1 MLDHPPSFRNDYRDE
16 ILLSMF
22 DPERDQVRKTY
33 QLCRMGFAIIAGAL
47 VVASIDSV
55 LGLFDNFEPGLVMW
69 LLHGASWLEWVDTP
83 IVWCCLIGATLL
95 WGRWDIPSWQRRS
108 GLLLVMFLVDI
119 GLWFVA
125 SGELLGLHIGRS
137 EHDWLRRHVGQAL
150 GWAEF
155 TLLSSLSC
163 DYLVHLG
170 VEHARESDKSI
181 RSMAATGAM
190 VWMLLFCQQTDWG
203 RGWPLQERVRRIG
216 GLGVEGQL
224 LRHGSLLIWTITL
237 IQVTALVIS
246 AVRQTSRVLEE
257 MDHEDQEHDL
267 LRSPSDS
274 SRGFLSMKSDPSE
287 DDLFA

>member
-1 MLDHPPSFRNDYRDE
+1 
-16 ILLSMF
+16 MF

-33 QLCRMGFAIIAGAL
+33 QLCRLGFAINAIAL
-47 VVASIDSV
+47 VLACFTS
-55 LGLFDNFEPGLVMW
+55 LLALFTNFERGL
-69 LLHGASWLEWVDTP
+69 LLWIHEASWYQWLEAP
-83 IVWCCLIGATLL
+83 IVWGCLIGTTLL

-108 GLLLVMFLVDI
+108 GLLLVMCLVDV

-125 SGELLGLHIGRS
+125 SGETLGLRFGDVGHR
-137 EHDWLRRHVGQAL
+137 WLRGHVGEAL

-203 RGWPLQERVRRIG
+203 AGWPLRPRLRG
-216 GLGVEGQL
+216 GVEGL
-224 LRHGSLLIWTITL
+224 LLGHGSMLIWAITL
-237 IQVTALVIS
+237 IQVTALVVS
-246 AVRQTSRVLEE
+246 AVRQTTRVLEE
-257 MDHEDQEHDL
+257 MDREDQDHDL
-267 LRSPSDS
+267 LRSRSDS
-274 SRGFLSMKSDPSE
+274 SREFNTMKSYRDENDHFS
-287 DDLFA
+287 

>member
-1 MLDHPPSFRNDYRDE
+1 
-16 ILLSMF
+16 MF
-22 DPERDQVRKTY
+22 DPERDQIRKTY
-33 QLCRMGFAIIAGAL
+33 QLCRMGFAINAVGLIIACFTS
-47 VVASIDSV
+47 VV
-55 LGLFDNFEPGLVMW
+55 GLFTNFEPGLFLWV
-69 LLHGASWLEWVDTP
+69 HRASWFQWLEAP
-83 IVWCCLIGATLL
+83 MVWCMLIGTTLL

-108 GLLLVMFLVDI
+108 GLLLVMCLVDI

-125 SGELLGLHIGRS
+125 SGETLGLHFGDIGHR
-137 EHDWLRRHVGQAL
+137 WLRAHVGEAL

-190 VWMLLFCQQTDWG
+190 VWMLLFCQQTNWG
-203 RGWPLQERVRRIG
+203 QGWPLRPRPRF
-216 GLGVEGQL
+216 GVEAL
-224 LRHGSLLIWTITL
+224 LLGHGSMLIWVITL

-257 MDHEDQEHDL
+257 MDREDQDHDL
-267 LRSPSDS
+267 LRSRSDS
-274 SRGFLSMKSDPSE
+274 SREFNSIKSSRDE